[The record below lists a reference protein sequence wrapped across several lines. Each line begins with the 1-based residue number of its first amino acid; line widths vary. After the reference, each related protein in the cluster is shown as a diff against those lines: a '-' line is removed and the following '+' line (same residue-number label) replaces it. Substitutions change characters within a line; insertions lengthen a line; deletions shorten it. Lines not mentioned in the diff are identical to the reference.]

1 MDYTLE
7 ENKFY
12 SRRFLKDGDLV
23 NSCCHYFMLS
33 EKEPENEE
41 ANFFSAYYGY
51 HTLLEESKYSTAL
64 VAFQSMIDRMDS
76 AVEFVK
82 KSDGD
87 DAEKVMVLSAMV
99 EWFTP
104 ITRYLFTGRISTTA
118 KTIESGVLGLYTLGS
133 AIKNNFESNPE
144 ALKLAV
150 IPWKEAVSLQ
160 NTFYGYKY
168 NGVKLE
174 DYVAEIVKI
183 DPTYTAPST
192 PIMKKIIDKIKGLFN
207 K

>member
-7 ENKFY
+7 ENKIY
-12 SRRFLKDGDLV
+12 SRKFLKEGDLV
-23 NSCCHYFMLS
+23 NCGCHYFMLH

-51 HTLLEESKYSTAL
+51 YTLLEKANYSSAL
-64 VAFQSMIDRMDS
+64 VAFHKMIDCMES

-82 KSDGD
+82 KSNGD
-87 DAEKVMVLSAMV
+87 DEEKVLVLSAMV

-104 ITRYLFTGRISTTA
+104 ITRHLFTDRISTTT
-118 KTIESGVLGLYTLGS
+118 KTIESGVLALYTLGS

-144 ALKLAV
+144 ALKLALT
-150 IPWKEAVSLQ
+150 PWKEAVSLQ

-168 NGVKLE
+168 NNVKLE
-174 DYVAEIVKI
+174 DYVAEITKI
-183 DPTYTAPST
+183 DPTYIAPSK
-192 PIMKKIIDKIKGLFN
+192 PLMKKIIDKIKGLLN